1 MSFVLALLLA
11 QVGPAVSATP
21 QSPSAL
27 PPELRDRKPR
37 AADKAPA
44 KEAAASETP
53 VGNAVEA
60 CNSLENPVDAAD
72 VASDWLATA
81 KGRDRA
87 SAGECLGVALSRL
100 ERWDAA
106 ADAFAK
112 AQGFADT
119 QVWRARLGA
128 MAGEAAL
135 NAGDAEA
142 ALAALDKAR
151 VDAAGDTVM
160 LGGIAV
166 FRARALVALKRDGD
180 AAEALSEARLAT
192 PDSPSAWLL
201 SATLS
206 RRVGKLAEAQ
216 QQIERAYDL
225 RPIDPAVGLEAG
237 VIAVLSGRDASA
249 RKSWQS
255 VIDAAPQ
262 SAEAA
267 TARGYIA
274 QLGAGTGAEPA
285 GR

>member
-11 QVGPAVSATP
+11 QVGPAVTATP

-27 PPELRDRKPR
+27 PPELRDRRKPH
-37 AADKAPA
+37 AAERKAAPA
-44 KEAAASETP
+44 GEDAP
-53 VGNAVEA
+53 VAHSMEA
-60 CNSLENPVDAAD
+60 CSSLENPVDAAD
-72 VASDWLATA
+72 AATEWLTTA
-81 KGRDRA
+81 KGSERA

-100 ERWDAA
+100 ERWDGAA
-106 ADAFAK
+106 SAFAA

-135 NAGDAEA
+135 NAGDPQG
-142 ALAALDKAR
+142 ALASLDKAK
-151 VDAAGDTVM
+151 VDAAGDSVM

-166 FRARALVALKRDGD
+166 YRARALVALKRDGEAAD
-180 AAEALSEARLAT
+180 ALEEARRIT
-192 PDSPSAWLL
+192 PESPSAWLL

-206 RRVGKLAEAQ
+206 RRMGKLAEAQ

-249 RKSWQS
+249 RKSWES
-255 VIDAAPQ
+255 VIAAAPQ

-267 TARGYIA
+267 NARAYIA
-274 QLGAGTGAEPA
+274 QLAVGSGAEPA